1 VTRRALVA
9 VAVGA
14 TLVASGLSA
23 PPGAADPSEARA
35 SAQRFLDDYVTD
47 EGRVARRDQGDDT
60 VSEGQAYALL
70 LTAALGDHERFA
82 RVWEWTSVNLQRPDG
97 LLAWH
102 WSEGRVV
109 DREAAADADL
119 DTARALL
126 LAADRFGD
134 ADYRT
139 EGVRI
144 GNAVLTLETVGTDD
158 GPVLVAG
165 PWARRPPVTLNPSYV
180 APRSYTALDDAAG
193 DPRWASLHQTGLDQL
208 RTLTLG
214 GLPPDWA
221 YLEPTGVRAA
231 PDGDGRIGFGLD
243 AARVPIRLAEDCDPA
258 VRAIAANLWPQ
269 LRTRDS
275 RHPVEIVAGAAAAD
289 AAGDRT
295 RRDALL
301 DAAERRDAA
310 RPSYYGAAWV
320 ALGRVL
326 LTTEL
331 AGTCDE
337 GDSTAA
343 AGNPVRPR

>member
-1 VTRRALVA
+1 MTRRALAA

-14 TLVASGLSA
+14 TLVASALGA
-23 PPGAADPSEARA
+23 PSGAAEPDGADPISEARA
-35 SAQRFLDDYVTD
+35 SAQRFLDEYVTD

-70 LTAALGDHERFA
+70 LAAALGDHEHFA
-82 RVWEWTSVNLQRPDG
+82 PVWEWTSVNLQRPDG

-109 DREAAADADL
+109 DSEPAADADL

-208 RTLTLG
+208 RILTLG

-221 YLEPTGVRAA
+221 YLEATGVRAA
-231 PDGDGRIGFGLD
+231 PDDDGRIGFGLD

-258 VRAIAANLWPQ
+258 VRAVAAKLWPH
-269 LRTRDS
+269 LRARDA

-289 AAGDRT
+289 AAGERT
-295 RRDALL
+295 HRDALL

-310 RPSYYGAAWV
+310 QPSYYGAAWV

-326 LTTEL
+326 LSTEL
-331 AGTCDE
+331 AGTCD
-337 GDSTAA
+337 
-343 AGNPVRPR
+343 